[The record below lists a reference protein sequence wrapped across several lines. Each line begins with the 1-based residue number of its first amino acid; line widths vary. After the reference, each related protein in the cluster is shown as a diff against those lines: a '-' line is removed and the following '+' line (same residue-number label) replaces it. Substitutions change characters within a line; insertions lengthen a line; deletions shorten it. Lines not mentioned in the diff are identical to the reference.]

1 MRKKYEEE
9 IYPSQGLYFHTVRVG
24 KFISNVTNNA
34 NNDGHIKLYIKYI
47 CIHTPKKTYTHIFLV
62 LKQWNEKV
70 CAGSFFLSFSFSTF
84 PSLSANAYIVLSTR
98 I

>member
-1 MRKKYEEE
+1 MKRKFIPAKAVER
-9 IYPSQGLYFHTVRVG
+9 ITVRVG

-34 NNDGHIKLYIKYI
+34 NNDGHIKLYIQYI
-47 CIHTPKKTYTHIFLV
+47 YIYTHTKHTHILLV
-62 LKQWNEKV
+62 LKQWSDKV
-70 CAGSFFLSFSFSTF
+70 CAGSFFLSFSFSTV